1 MSSQPRRPTG
11 SQHQHPAH
19 GFRPDPDDW
28 AAAAARLE
36 ADGRT
41 VGTYLRACLRF
52 IASDPDAALAALAPH
67 WPEPRLTG
75 RPRGSQPRPASTDA
89 PHS

>member
-1 MSSQPRRPTG
+1 MPSEPRRPSG
-11 SQHQHPAH
+11 SQHQHKAR
-19 GFRPDPDDW
+19 GFRPDPDDY

-52 IASDPDAALAALAPH
+52 IASDPDGALAALAPH
-67 WPEPRLTG
+67 WPEPRHTG
-75 RPRGSQPRPASTDA
+75 RPRKQPAAPVPPAEPGT
-89 PHS
+89 